1 MVAVVCSH
9 STGFFYGHPS
19 DNPDLITVARERQ
32 GLQLNEAEF
41 SGH

>member
-19 DNPDLITVARERQ
+19 DNPDLITEERETER
-32 GLQLNEAEF
+32 LQLNEAEF